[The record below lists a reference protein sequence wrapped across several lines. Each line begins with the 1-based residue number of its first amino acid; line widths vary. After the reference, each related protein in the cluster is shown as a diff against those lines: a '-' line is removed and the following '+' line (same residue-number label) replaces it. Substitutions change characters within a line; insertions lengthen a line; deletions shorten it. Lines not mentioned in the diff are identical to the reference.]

1 MQTLDNLE
9 EIKIYN
15 LSRSKQKER
24 ESLFKPLT
32 IKEINSVMRNPPNKE
47 KRTKWIHWR
56 ILPNFKELIPI
67 LLKLF
72 STIKEAHSMRP
83 ALP

>member
-32 IKEINSVMRNPPNKE
+32 IKEINSVMRNPPTK
-47 KRTKWIHWR
+47 KRGPNGFTGEFYQ
-56 ILPNFKELIPI
+56 ILKN
-67 LLKLF
+67 
-72 STIKEAHSMRP
+72 
-83 ALP
+83 